1 MSKNMTRKGLAFGAG
16 LALVGTGFVAIPAQ
30 ANTAE
35 LNLQPSVGTEFIVP
49 SGNVFELKLSPK
61 SGFTGVT
68 AANLKYRITTNG
80 TFAVES
86 VANAAV
92 ASVDTYAETDGTT
105 PNTGTTSAVV
115 AAAVTNGIGH
125 LGVAPVAAD
134 DDTTYL
140 VGVQAWEDTDGDG
153 VVDTDEWNSD
163 VVTVTFLK
171 HSSVSVTASIVSAN
185 VTATTVAARF
195 TSTINLAMLN
205 RQGVFGADTAQ
216 FAAAFRDSGT
226 AVFAT
231 AGGTAGFQIA
241 EDAVA
246 KAVTYNA
253 VDNRLEVTS
262 PTLTALTAGDVVRA
276 ELWMLTSDTAATIAD
291 GERGDIDTPHA
302 TTSFDAIA
310 GGANGLNTTTASTAT
325 ALLVGGVN
333 RTASA
338 APVTA
343 LGTVSAVTSAT
354 VANSG
359 AGTVD
364 AISDKGTVTAKVT
377 VTPATGQS
385 KSGIAVT
392 WTVIEDGNN
401 TLDAAAVVTAGGK
414 ELKNTNG
421 GSLQSITAITYTDAE
436 GVALLVINYTGTEDT
451 DAIKVDADVNEISA
465 THATVTFK
473 DNAAATA
480 RNVTA
485 IGASAEY
492 RVAVG
497 SAFALRAGLADIF
510 GNAIN
515 DASYTVTATDDST
528 TPRVITAALVNGV
541 ATLNMPSYATAQ
553 TRTITLQGKKNGVNS
568 GSSTTVTVVVG
579 AQGTPAQITLSGSI
593 NGGTGAGS
601 FGVTTA
607 IPLNT
612 KTFTE
617 VDTRVAGVAPSL
629 DSHNIDVSALVLDAS
644 NAPISSDI
652 TFSGAGLDFVA
663 DGVYKK
669 NEITVRGTGS
679 GNQTVKIYSSVAGTK
694 TLTVKAGTVTT
705 TQKVYF
711 AQPGAD
717 KATQIT
723 ITAAERVNSGST
735 IQISGLV
742 ADKFGNGVNA
752 TDFVVSY
759 TGPGFYGSLPTTLTN
774 GKFSFNVLLS
784 AKDSGTATVTAS
796 VYTGSDQVSA
806 SKQILVGNDI
816 NAAVGSFNGRVAVR
830 VENAK
835 GSTVSVKIGKSW
847 YKYAA
852 TNDNYLKS
860 WKSRKGTSVAV
871 SVYVDGEL
879 QNVQT
884 ITVK

>member
-1 MSKNMTRKGLAFGAG
+1 MSKNMTRKGLALGAG
-16 LALVGTGFVAIPAQ
+16 VALVGTGFVAIPAQ

-68 AANLKYRITTNG
+68 AANLKYRITTDG

-92 ASVDTYAETDGTT
+92 ASVDTYGETGGTT

-125 LGVAPVAAD
+125 LGIAPVSAD
-134 DDTTYL
+134 DDTTY
-140 VGVQAWEDTDGDG
+140 VVNVQAWEDTDGDG
-153 VVDTDEWNSD
+153 VVDADEWNSD
-163 VVTVTFLK
+163 LVTVTFLK

-205 RQGVFGADTAQ
+205 RQGVFAADTAQ

-226 AVFAT
+226 AVIAT
-231 AGGTAGFQIA
+231 GTAPFAIA
-241 EDAVA
+241 DDAVA

-276 ELWMLTSDTAATIAD
+276 ELWMLTNDTAANIAD
-291 GERGDIDTPHA
+291 GARGDIDTA
-302 TTSFDAIA
+302 DVATSFDAIA
-310 GGANGLNTTTASTAT
+310 GGAAGLNTTTASTAT

-359 AGTVD
+359 TGTVD

-414 ELKNTNG
+414 DLKNTNG

-436 GVALLVINYTGTEDT
+436 GVALLVINYTGTEDL

-528 TPRVITAALVNGV
+528 SPRVITAALVNGV

-617 VDTRVAGVAPSL
+617 VDTRVSGVAPSL
-629 DSHNIDVSALVLDAS
+629 DSHNIDVSALVLDAA

-705 TQKVYF
+705 TQKIYF
-711 AQPGAD
+711 GQPAAD
-717 KATQIT
+717 KATKIT
-723 ITAAERVNSGST
+723 ITAVDRVASGKAL
-735 IQISGLV
+735 QVSGIV
-742 ADKFGNGVNA
+742 EDKFGNGVNA

-759 TGPGFYGSLPTTLTN
+759 SGPGFYGSLPTTLTS
-774 GKFSFNVLLS
+774 GKFTFNVLMAS
-784 AKDSGTATVTAS
+784 NDTGTATITAS
-796 VYTGSDQVSA
+796 VYTGADQISA
-806 SKQILVGNDI
+806 TKQVQVGAGADSVVI
-816 NAAVGSFNGRVAVR
+816 GSYSGRVAVR
-830 VENAK
+830 VEGQQGARL
-835 GSTVSVKIGKSW
+835 SVKIGNKW
-847 YKYAA
+847 YVA
-852 TNDNYLKS
+852 TVPSNRYVWS
-860 WKSRKGTSVAV
+860 VKSRKGAVVKVDAYINGDLENTS
-871 SVYVDGEL
+871 
-879 QNVQT
+879 T